1 VSGGSKNK
9 FWGSSCLYVTM
20 LSETVLGIWGK
31 GPKRIFLCLG
41 AAAPQATMASH
52 NFLRGQRAR
61 VSLGRRTDFGGA
73 CCLRYYAYRNMLA
86 ATTVLGEEAKHF
98 LGGGVGRCGYVPI
111 AFCICV
117 RLTLSYY
124 DIQELFTV

>member
-1 VSGGSKNK
+1 
-9 FWGSSCLYVTM
+9 LLIRYYVIGNGFGD
-20 LSETVLGIWGK
+20 LGK
-31 GPKRIFLCLG
+31 GTKRIFLCLG

-52 NFLRGQRAR
+52 NFFARAKGKGFFGAKNR
-61 VSLGRRTDFGGA
+61 FWGSMLLTLLCISEYVSCYNGFGG
-73 CCLRYYAYRNMLA
+73 RSK
-86 ATTVLGEEAKHF
+86 TF
-98 LGGGVGRCGYVPI
+98 FGGWGIGRCGYVPI